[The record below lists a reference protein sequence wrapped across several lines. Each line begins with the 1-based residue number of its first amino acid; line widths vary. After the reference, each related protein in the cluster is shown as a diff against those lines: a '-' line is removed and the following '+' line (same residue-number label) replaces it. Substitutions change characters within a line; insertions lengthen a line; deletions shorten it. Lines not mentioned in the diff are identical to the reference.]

1 MKNKQQFEMFITRA
15 LGEDPPRVDV
25 ADSVLETLAARHGR
39 SVFVSDRPLIWLAA
53 LSSAV
58 AIPAVVLAT
67 VIYNAAASPLTE
79 LVESISWV
87 IQ

>member
-15 LGEDPPRVDV
+15 LGETPPQIDV
-25 ADSVLETLAARHGR
+25 ADSVLETLAARRGR

-67 VIYNAAASPLTE
+67 VIYNASASPLTE

-87 IQ
+87 MQ

>member
-15 LGEDPPRVDV
+15 LGETHPQIDV
-25 ADSVLETLAARHGR
+25 TDSVLETLAARCGR

-67 VIYNAAASPLTE
+67 VIYNASASPLTE

-87 IQ
+87 MQ